1 MDFALDEELR
11 MFQKMFRD
19 FAQNE
24 IAPLAETLD
33 KEERPPLETLKL
45 AAEQGFLGAPFPEEY
60 GGSEIGTIGY
70 CMMLEEIG
78 KVCMSTATII
88 EVHTSIAAM
97 CIYLDGTEEQKQTY
111 LEPLALGEKMGSFA
125 LTEPGAGSDAAG
137 VQTTAVRDGD
147 DYILNGNKIWIING
161 GIAEIFVVFAKTEPA
176 KKQERGARGITA
188 FIVEKDT
195 PGFTVG
201 RSEKMMGLRGVPV
214 ATLFFDD
221 CRVPAANVLGGEE
234 KLNQGFVTA
243 MKALDYGRL
252 SVGAICL
259 GVAQG
264 ALEAGVQF
272 ACEREQFGVL
282 IALKQAIQNFIADA
296 ATEIEALRYLV
307 YHTAWLVDQGLKYSK
322 EAAMVK
328 LFGAEVAGRV
338 VNNMLQTHGG
348 YGYIKDY
355 PIERMYRDVRA
366 SRIFEGTSE
375 IQRFVIAADIFKEK
389 GLKVR
394 P

>member
-24 IAPLAETLD
+24 IAPLTETLD

-70 CMMLEEIG
+70 CMMLEELG
-78 KVCMSTATII
+78 KVCMSTAMII
-88 EVHTSIAAM
+88 EVHTGIAAM

-111 LEPLALGEKMGSFA
+111 LEPLALGEKIGSFA
-125 LTEPGAGSDAAG
+125 LTEPGAGSDAAAI
-137 VQTTAVRDGD
+137 QTTAVRDGD

-161 GIAEIFVVFAKTEPA
+161 GIAATFVVFAKTEPA
-176 KKQERGARGITA
+176 KEQERGAGGITA
-188 FIVEKDT
+188 FIVEKGT
-195 PGFTVG
+195 PGFTIG
-201 RSEKMMGLRGVPV
+201 RNEKMMGLHGIPV
-214 ATLFFDD
+214 TSLFFDD
-221 CRVPAANVLGGEE
+221 CRVPAANVLGGED
-234 KLNQGFVTA
+234 KLNQGFATA

-252 SVGAICL
+252 GVGAVCL

-272 ACEREQFGVL
+272 ACEREQFGGP
-282 IALKQAIQNFIADA
+282 IALKQAIQNFIADT

-307 YHTAWLVDQGLKYSK
+307 YHTAWLVDQGQKYTK

-328 LFGAEVAGRV
+328 LFGSEVANRA
-338 VNNMLQTHGG
+338 VNCMLQTHGG

-355 PIERMYRDVRA
+355 PIERMYRDARV
-366 SRIFEGTSE
+366 SRIFEGTNE
-375 IQRFVIAADIFKEK
+375 IQRFIIAADIIGEK
-389 GLKVR
+389 GLKIR

>member
-33 KEERPPLETLKL
+33 REERPPLETLKL

-70 CMMLEEIG
+70 CMMLEELG

-97 CIYLDGTEEQKQTY
+97 CIYLDGTEEQKQSY

-147 DYILNGNKIWIING
+147 EYILNGNKIWIING
-161 GIAEIFVVFAKTEPA
+161 SIAETFVVFAKTDPE
-176 KKQERGARGITA
+176 KGARGITA
-188 FIVEKDT
+188 FIVEKGT

-201 RSEKMMGLRGVPV
+201 RNEKMTGLHGIPV
-214 ATLFFDD
+214 TTLFFDD
-221 CRVPAANVLGGEE
+221 CRVPAANILGGEE
-234 KLNQGFVTA
+234 KLNQGFAMA

-272 ACEREQFGVL
+272 ACEREQFGGP

-307 YHTAWLVDQGLKYSK
+307 YHTAWMVDQGQEYTK

-328 LFGAEVAGRV
+328 LFGAEMAGRV

-375 IQRFVIAADIFKEK
+375 IQRFVIAADIIGEK
-389 GLKVR
+389 GLKIR

>member
-1 MDFALDEELR
+1 MDFALDEEQR

-70 CMMLEEIG
+70 CMMLEELG
-78 KVCMSTATII
+78 KVCMSTATVI

-111 LEPLALGEKMGSFA
+111 LEPLALGEKIGSFA

-161 GIAEIFVVFAKTEPA
+161 SIAGTFVVFAKTDPE
-176 KKQERGARGITA
+176 KGARGITA
-188 FIVEKDT
+188 LIVEKGT
-195 PGFTVG
+195 PGLTVS
-201 RSEKMMGLRGVPV
+201 RNEKMMGLRGVPV

-234 KLNQGFVTA
+234 KLGQGFVMA

-259 GVAQG
+259 GVAQS

-272 ACEREQFGVL
+272 ACEREQFGVP

-307 YHTAWLVDQGLKYSK
+307 YHTAWMVDQGQEYTK

-375 IQRFVIAADIFKEK
+375 IQRFVIAAGIIREK
-389 GLKVR
+389 GLKIR

>member
-70 CMMLEEIG
+70 CMMLEELG

-97 CIYLDGTEEQKQTY
+97 CIYLDGTEEQKQIY

-147 DYILNGNKIWIING
+147 DYILDGNKIWIING
-161 GIAEIFVVFAKTEPA
+161 SIAETFVVFAKTEPE
-176 KKQERGARGITA
+176 KGARGITA

-195 PGFTVG
+195 AGFTVG
-201 RSEKMMGLRGVPV
+201 RNEKMMGLRGVPV

-221 CRVPAANVLGGEE
+221 CRVPAANILGGEE
-234 KLNQGFVTA
+234 KLGQGFVTA

-272 ACEREQFGVL
+272 ACEREQFGGP
-282 IALKQAIQNFIADA
+282 IALKQAIQKFIADA

-307 YHTAWLVDQGLKYSK
+307 YHTAWLVDQGQKYTK

-328 LFGAEVAGRV
+328 LFGAEVADRV
-338 VNNMLQTHGG
+338 VNNMLQIHGG

-366 SRIFEGTSE
+366 GRIFEGTSE
-375 IQRFVIAADIFKEK
+375 IQRFIVAADIIGEK

>member
-1 MDFALDEELR
+1 LR
-11 MFQKMFRD
+11 PC
-19 FAQNE
+19 A
-24 IAPLAETLD
+24 
-33 KEERPPLETLKL
+33 
-45 AAEQGFLGAPFPEEY
+45 
-60 GGSEIGTIGY
+60 
-70 CMMLEEIG
+70 
-78 KVCMSTATII
+78 STWT
-88 EVHTSIAAM
+88 V
-97 CIYLDGTEEQKQTY
+97 LRN
-111 LEPLALGEKMGSFA
+111 
-125 LTEPGAGSDAAG
+125 AAG

-161 GIAEIFVVFAKTEPA
+161 SVAGTFVVFAKTEPE
-176 KKQERGARGITA
+176 KGARGITA
-188 FIVEKDT
+188 FIVEKDI

-201 RSEKMMGLRGVPV
+201 RNEKMMGLRGVPV

-221 CRVPAANVLGGEE
+221 CRVPAANILGGEE

-272 ACEREQFGVL
+272 ACEREQFGGP

-307 YHTAWLVDQGLKYSK
+307 YHTAWMVDQGQKYTK

-328 LFGAEVAGRV
+328 LFGAEVANRI
-338 VNNMLQTHGG
+338 VNCMLQTHGG

-375 IQRFVIAADIFKEK
+375 IQRFVIAADILGEK
-389 GLKVR
+389 GLKIK

>member
-24 IAPLAETLD
+24 IAPLAEALD

-45 AAEQGFLGAPFPEEY
+45 AAEQGFLGAPFPEKY

-70 CMMLEEIG
+70 CMMLEELA

-88 EVHTSIAAM
+88 EVHTSVAAM
-97 CIYLDGTEEQKQTY
+97 CIYLDGTEEQKQSY
-111 LEPLALGEKMGSFA
+111 LEPLALGERMGSFA

-137 VQTTAVRDGD
+137 VQTTAVCDGD

-161 GIAEIFVVFAKTEPA
+161 SIAGIFVVFAKTEPE
-176 KKQERGARGITA
+176 KGVQGITA

-195 PGFTVG
+195 SGFTVG

-234 KLNQGFVTA
+234 KLGQGLVTA

-252 SVGAICL
+252 GVGAICL

-272 ACEREQFGVL
+272 ACEREQFGGP
-282 IALKQAIQNFIADA
+282 IALKQAIQNFIADT

-307 YHTAWLVDQGLKYSK
+307 YHTAWLVDQGQEYTK

-328 LFGAEVAGRV
+328 LFGSEAAHRA
-338 VNNMLQTHGG
+338 VNCMLQTHGG

-366 SRIFEGTSE
+366 SRIFEGASE
-375 IQRFVIAADIFKEK
+375 IQRFVIAADIIGEK

>member
-161 GIAEIFVVFAKTEPA
+161 GIAETFVVFAKTDPE
-176 KKQERGARGITA
+176 EGARGITA

-195 PGFTVG
+195 PGFAVG

-234 KLNQGFVTA
+234 TLNQGFVTA

>member
-147 DYILNGNKIWIING
+147 EYILNGNKIWIING
-161 GIAEIFVVFAKTEPA
+161 GIAETFVVFAKTDPE
-176 KKQERGARGITA
+176 EGARGITA

-234 KLNQGFVTA
+234 TLNQGFVTA

>member
-33 KEERPPLETLKL
+33 REERPPLETLKL

-70 CMMLEEIG
+70 CMMLEELG

-97 CIYLDGTEEQKQTY
+97 CIYLDGTEEQKQSY

-147 DYILNGNKIWIING
+147 EVILNGNKIWIING
-161 GIAEIFVVFAKTEPA
+161 SIAGTFVVFAKTDPE
-176 KKQERGARGITA
+176 KGARGITA

-195 PGFTVG
+195 PGFTVS
-201 RSEKMMGLRGVPV
+201 RNEKMMGLRGVPV

-221 CRVPAANVLGGEE
+221 CRVPAANILGGEE

-272 ACEREQFGVL
+272 ACEREQFGVP
-282 IALKQAIQNFIADA
+282 IALKQAIQNYIADA

-307 YHTAWLVDQGLKYSK
+307 YHTAWMVDHGQEYTK

-328 LFGAEVAGRV
+328 LFGAEMAGRV

-375 IQRFVIAADIFKEK
+375 IQRFVIAADIIREK

>member
-33 KEERPPLETLKL
+33 REERPPLETLKL

-88 EVHTSIAAM
+88 EVHTSVAAM

-111 LEPLALGEKMGSFA
+111 LEPLALGGKIGSFA
-125 LTEPGAGSDAAG
+125 LTEPAAGSDAAAI
-137 VQTTAVRDGD
+137 QTTAVRNGD
-147 DYILNGNKIWIING
+147 DYVLNGNKIWIING
-161 GIAEIFVVFAKTEPA
+161 GIAETFVVFAKTEP
-176 KKQERGARGITA
+176 KKGAQGITA
-188 FIVEKDT
+188 FIVEKGT

-201 RSEKMMGLRGVPV
+201 RNEKMTGLRGVPV
-214 ATLFFDD
+214 TTLFFDD
-221 CRVPAANVLGGEE
+221 CRVPAPNILGGEE
-234 KLNQGFVTA
+234 KLNQGFATA
-243 MKALDYGRL
+243 VKVLDYGRL
-252 SVGAICL
+252 GVGAICL

-272 ACEREQFGVL
+272 ACEREQFGIP

-307 YHTAWLVDQGLKYSK
+307 YHTAWMVDQEQEYTK

-328 LFGAEVAGRV
+328 LFGAEMAGRV

-375 IQRFVIAADIFKEK
+375 IQRFVIAADIIREK
-389 GLKVR
+389 GLKVK

>member
-11 MFQKMFRD
+11 MFQKMFRE

-33 KEERPPLETLKL
+33 REERPPLETLKL

-70 CMMLEEIG
+70 CMMLEELG
-78 KVCMSTATII
+78 KVCMSTAMII
-88 EVHTSIAAM
+88 EVHTSVAAM

-125 LTEPGAGSDAAG
+125 LTEPGVGSDAAS
-137 VQTTAVRDGD
+137 VQTTAVCDGD

-161 GIAEIFVVFAKTEPA
+161 SIAETFVVFAKTDA
-176 KKQERGARGITA
+176 GKGAQGITV
-188 FIVEKDT
+188 FIVEKGA

-221 CRVPAANVLGGEE
+221 CRVPAANILGGEE
-234 KLNQGFVTA
+234 KLDQGFVTA
-243 MKALDYGRL
+243 MKSLDHGRL

-272 ACEREQFGVL
+272 ACEREQFGGP

-296 ATEIEALRYLV
+296 AAEIEALRYLV
-307 YHTAWLVDQGLKYSK
+307 YHTAWLVDQGQKYTK

-375 IQRFVIAADIFKEK
+375 IQRFVIAADILGEK
-389 GLKVR
+389 GLKIR

>member
-33 KEERPPLETLKL
+33 REERPPLETLKL

-70 CMMLEEIG
+70 CMMLEELG

-111 LEPLALGEKMGSFA
+111 LEPLAQGEKMGSFA

-147 DYILNGNKIWIING
+147 EVILNGNKIWIING
-161 GIAEIFVVFAKTEPA
+161 SIAGTFVVFAKTDPE
-176 KKQERGARGITA
+176 KGARGITA

-195 PGFTVG
+195 PGFTVS
-201 RSEKMMGLRGVPV
+201 RNEKMMGLRGVPV

-221 CRVPAANVLGGEE
+221 CRVPAANILGGEE

-272 ACEREQFGVL
+272 ACEREQFGVP
-282 IALKQAIQNFIADA
+282 IALKQAIQNYIADA

-307 YHTAWLVDQGLKYSK
+307 YHTAWMVDHGQEYTK

-328 LFGAEVAGRV
+328 LFGAEMAGRV

-375 IQRFVIAADIFKEK
+375 IQRFVIAADIIREK

>member
-70 CMMLEEIG
+70 CMMLEELG
-78 KVCMSTATII
+78 KVCMSTAMII

-161 GIAEIFVVFAKTEPA
+161 SVAGTFVVFAKTEPE
-176 KKQERGARGITA
+176 KGARGITA
-188 FIVEKDT
+188 FIVEKDI

-201 RSEKMMGLRGVPV
+201 RNEKMMGLRGVPV

-221 CRVPAANVLGGEE
+221 CRVPAANILGGEE

-272 ACEREQFGVL
+272 ACEREQFGGP

-307 YHTAWLVDQGLKYSK
+307 YHTAWMVDQGQKYTK

-328 LFGAEVAGRV
+328 LFGAEVANRI
-338 VNNMLQTHGG
+338 VNCMLQTHGG

-375 IQRFVIAADIFKEK
+375 IQRFVIAADILGEK
-389 GLKVR
+389 GLKIK

>member
-33 KEERPPLETLKL
+33 REERPPLETLKL
-45 AAEQGFLGAPFPEEY
+45 AAEQGFLGAPFPERY
-60 GGSEIGTIGY
+60 GGAEIGTIGY

-78 KVCMSTATII
+78 KVCMSTAMII

-97 CIYLDGTEEQKQTY
+97 GIYLDGTEEQKQTY
-111 LEPLALGEKMGSFA
+111 LKPLALGEKIGSFA
-125 LTEPGAGSDAAG
+125 LTEPGAGSDAAS
-137 VQTTAVRDGD
+137 VQTTAIRDGD
-147 DYILNGNKIWIING
+147 EYVLNGNKIWIING
-161 GIAEIFVVFAKTEPA
+161 SIAGTFVVFARTDPEK
-176 KKQERGARGITA
+176 GARGITA

-201 RSEKMMGLRGVPV
+201 RNEKMMGLRGVPV

-221 CRVPAANVLGGEE
+221 CRVPAANILGGEE

-272 ACEREQFGVL
+272 ACEREQFGGP

-307 YHTAWLVDQGLKYSK
+307 YHTAWMVDQGQKYTR
-322 EAAMVK
+322 EAAMAK

-348 YGYIKDY
+348 YGYTKDY
-355 PIERMYRDVRA
+355 PIERIYRDVRA

-375 IQRFVIAADIFKEK
+375 VQRFVIAADILGER
-389 GLKVR
+389 GLKIR

>member
-1 MDFALDEELR
+1 MDFALDEEMR

-70 CMMLEEIG
+70 CMMLEELG

-111 LEPLALGEKMGSFA
+111 LEPLALGERMGSFA

-137 VQTTAVRDGD
+137 VQSTVVRDGD

-161 GIAEIFVVFAKTEPA
+161 SIAGTFVVFAKTELE
-176 KKQERGARGITA
+176 KGTRGMTA

-201 RSEKMMGLRGVPV
+201 RNEKMMGLRGVPV

-221 CRVPAANVLGGEE
+221 CRVPAVNVLGGEE
-234 KLNQGFVTA
+234 KLGQGFITA

-272 ACEREQFGVL
+272 ACEREQFGVP

-307 YHTAWLVDQGLKYSK
+307 YHTAWMVDQGQKYTK
-322 EAAMVK
+322 EAAMTK
-328 LFGAEVAGRV
+328 LFGAEVADRV

-375 IQRFVIAADIFKEK
+375 IQRFVVAADVIGEK
-389 GLKVR
+389 GLKIR

>member
-78 KVCMSTATII
+78 KVCMSTAMII
-88 EVHTSIAAM
+88 EVHTSVAAM
-97 CIYLDGTEEQKQTY
+97 CIYLDGTEEQKHTY

-125 LTEPGAGSDAAG
+125 LTEPGVGSDAAS

-147 DYILNGNKIWIING
+147 GYILNGNKIWIING
-161 GIAEIFVVFAKTEPA
+161 SIAGTFVVFAKTDAE
-176 KKQERGARGITA
+176 EGARGITA
-188 FIVEKDT
+188 FIVEKGA

-201 RSEKMMGLRGVPV
+201 RSEKMMGLHGVPV

-221 CRVPAANVLGGEE
+221 CRVPAANILGSEE

-264 ALEAGVQF
+264 ALEEGVQY
-272 ACEREQFGVL
+272 ACEREQFGGP
-282 IALKQAIQNFIADA
+282 IGLKQAIQNFIADA

-307 YHTAWLVDQGLKYSK
+307 YHTAWLVDQGQKYAR

-355 PIERMYRDVRA
+355 PIERTYRDVRA

-375 IQRFVIAADIFKEK
+375 IQRFVIAADILGEK
-389 GLKVR
+389 GLKIR

>member
-70 CMMLEEIG
+70 CMMLEEVG

-97 CIYLDGTEEQKQTY
+97 CIYLDGTEEQKQSY

-147 DYILNGNKIWIING
+147 EYILNGNKIWIING
-161 GIAEIFVVFAKTEPA
+161 SIAETFVVFAKTDPE
-176 KKQERGARGITA
+176 KGARGITA

-195 PGFTVG
+195 PGFTVS
-201 RSEKMMGLRGVPV
+201 RNEKMMGLRGVPV
-214 ATLFFDD
+214 ATLFFND
-221 CRVPAANVLGGEE
+221 CRVPATNVLGGEE

-272 ACEREQFGVL
+272 ACEREQFGGP

-307 YHTAWLVDQGLKYSK
+307 YHTAWMVDQGQEYTK

-328 LFGAEVAGRV
+328 LFGAEMAGRV
-338 VNNMLQTHGG
+338 VNNMLQAHGG

-375 IQRFVIAADIFKEK
+375 IQRFVIAADIIREK
-389 GLKVR
+389 GLKIK

>member
-272 ACEREQFGVL
+272 ACEREQFGVP

-307 YHTAWLVDQGLKYSK
+307 YHTAWLVDQGQKYSK

>member
-19 FAQNE
+19 FAQKE

-33 KEERPPLETLKL
+33 REERPPLETLKL

-70 CMMLEEIG
+70 CMMLEELG

-137 VQTTAVRDGD
+137 VQTTAMRDGD
-147 DYILNGNKIWIING
+147 EYILNGNKIWIING
-161 GIAEIFVVFAKTEPA
+161 SIAETFVVFAKTDPE
-176 KKQERGARGITA
+176 KGARGITA

-195 PGFTVG
+195 PGFTVS
-201 RSEKMMGLRGVPV
+201 RNEKMMGLRGVPV

-221 CRVPAANVLGGEE
+221 CRVPAANILGGEE

-272 ACEREQFGVL
+272 ACEREQFGVP
-282 IALKQAIQNFIADA
+282 IALKQAIQNYIADA

-307 YHTAWLVDQGLKYSK
+307 YHTAWMVDQGQEYTK

-328 LFGAEVAGRV
+328 LFGAEMAGRV

-375 IQRFVIAADIFKEK
+375 IQRFVIAADIIREK

>member
-1 MDFALDEELR
+1 MDFALDEEQR

-70 CMMLEEIG
+70 CMMLEELG
-78 KVCMSTATII
+78 KVCMSTATVI

-111 LEPLALGEKMGSFA
+111 LEPLALGEKIGSFA

-161 GIAEIFVVFAKTEPA
+161 SIAGTFVVFAKTDPE
-176 KKQERGARGITA
+176 KGARGITA
-188 FIVEKDT
+188 LIVEKGT
-195 PGFTVG
+195 PGLTVS
-201 RSEKMMGLRGVPV
+201 RNEKMMGLRGVPV

-234 KLNQGFVTA
+234 KLGQGFVMA

-272 ACEREQFGVL
+272 ACEREQFGVP

-307 YHTAWLVDQGLKYSK
+307 YHTAWMVDQGQEYTK

-375 IQRFVIAADIFKEK
+375 IQRFVIAAGIIREK
-389 GLKVR
+389 GLKIR

>member
-33 KEERPPLETLKL
+33 REERPPLETLKL
-45 AAEQGFLGAPFPEEY
+45 AAEQGFLGAPFPEKY

-78 KVCMSTATII
+78 KVCMSTAMII

-97 CIYLDGTEEQKQTY
+97 CLYLDGTEEQKQTY
-111 LEPLALGEKMGSFA
+111 LKPLALGEKIGSFA
-125 LTEPGAGSDAAG
+125 LTEPGAGSDAAS

-147 DYILNGNKIWIING
+147 EYILNGNKIWIING
-161 GIAEIFVVFAKTEPA
+161 SIAGTFVVFARTDSEK
-176 KKQERGARGITA
+176 GARGITA

-195 PGFTVG
+195 PGFTIS
-201 RSEKMMGLRGVPV
+201 RNEKMMGLRGVPV
-214 ATLFFDD
+214 TTLFFND
-221 CRVPAANVLGGEE
+221 CRVPAANILGGQE

-272 ACEREQFGVL
+272 ACEREQFGGP

-307 YHTAWLVDQGLKYSK
+307 YHTAWMVDQGQKYTR
-322 EAAMVK
+322 EAAMTK

-348 YGYIKDY
+348 YGYTKDY

-375 IQRFVIAADIFKEK
+375 IQRFVIAADILGEK
-389 GLKVR
+389 GLKIR

>member
-24 IAPLAETLD
+24 IAPLAEMLD
-33 KEERPPLETLKL
+33 REERPPLETLKL
-45 AAEQGFLGAPFPEEY
+45 AAEQGFLGAPFLEKY

-78 KVCMSTATII
+78 KVCMSTAMII

-97 CIYLDGTEEQKQTY
+97 CLYLDGTEEQKQTY
-111 LEPLALGEKMGSFA
+111 LKPLAQGEKIGSFA
-125 LTEPGAGSDAAG
+125 LTEPGAGSDAAS

-147 DYILNGNKIWIING
+147 EYILNGNKIWIING
-161 GIAEIFVVFAKTEPA
+161 SIAGTFIVFAKTDPE
-176 KKQERGARGITA
+176 KGARGITA

-201 RSEKMMGLRGVPV
+201 RNEKMMGLRGVPV
-214 ATLFFDD
+214 TTLFFND
-221 CRVPAANVLGGEE
+221 CRVPAANILGGQE

-272 ACEREQFGVL
+272 ACEREQFGGP

-307 YHTAWLVDQGLKYSK
+307 YHTAWMVDQGQKYTR

-348 YGYIKDY
+348 YGYTKDY

-375 IQRFVIAADIFKEK
+375 IQRFVIAADILGEK
-389 GLKVR
+389 GLKIR

>member
-78 KVCMSTATII
+78 KVCMSTAMVI

-97 CIYLDGTEEQKQTY
+97 SIYLDGTEEQKQTY
-111 LEPLALGEKMGSFA
+111 LEPLALGEKIGSFA
-125 LTEPGAGSDAAG
+125 LTEPGVGSDAAG

-147 DYILNGNKIWIING
+147 EYILNGNKIWIING
-161 GIAEIFVVFAKTEPA
+161 GIAGTFVVFAKTEPE
-176 KKQERGARGITA
+176 KGARGITA

-201 RSEKMMGLRGVPV
+201 RNEKMMGLRGVPV

-221 CRVPAANVLGGEE
+221 CQVPAANILGGEE
-234 KLNQGFVTA
+234 KLGQGFVTA

-259 GVAQG
+259 GVTQG

-272 ACEREQFGVL
+272 ACEREQFGGP

-296 ATEIEALRYLV
+296 VTEIEALRYLV
-307 YHTAWLVDQGLKYSK
+307 YHTAWMVDQGQKYTK

-348 YGYIKDY
+348 YGYVKDY

-375 IQRFVIAADIFKEK
+375 IQRFVIAADILGEK
-389 GLKVR
+389 GLKIR

>member
-176 KKQERGARGITA
+176 KEQERGAQGITA
-188 FIVEKDT
+188 FIVEKGT

-234 KLNQGFVTA
+234 TLNQGFVTA

>member
-33 KEERPPLETLKL
+33 REERPPLETLNL

-78 KVCMSTATII
+78 KVCMSTAMII

-97 CIYLDGTEEQKQTY
+97 CIYLDGTEEQKRTY
-111 LEPLALGEKMGSFA
+111 LEPLSLGEKMGSFA

-161 GIAEIFVVFAKTEPA
+161 SIAGTFVVFAKTDPE
-176 KKQERGARGITA
+176 KGARGITA
-188 FIVEKDT
+188 FIVEKGT
-195 PGFTVG
+195 PGLTVS
-201 RSEKMMGLRGVPV
+201 RNEKMMGLRGVPV
-214 ATLFFDD
+214 AALFFDD
-221 CRVPAANVLGGEE
+221 CRVPASNVLGGEE
-234 KLNQGFVTA
+234 KLGQGFVTA

-272 ACEREQFGVL
+272 ACEREQFGVP

-307 YHTAWLVDQGLKYSK
+307 YHTAWRVDQGRKYTK

-375 IQRFVIAADIFKEK
+375 IQRFVIAADIIGEK

>member
-1 MDFALDEELR
+1 

-33 KEERPPLETLKL
+33 REERPPLETLKL
-45 AAEQGFLGAPFPEEY
+45 AAEQGLLGAPFPEEY

-137 VQTTAVRDGD
+137 VQTMAVRDGD
-147 DYILNGNKIWIING
+147 EYILNGNKIWIING
-161 GIAEIFVVFAKTEPA
+161 SIAETFVVFAKTDPE
-176 KKQERGARGITA
+176 KGARGITA

-195 PGFTVG
+195 PGFTVS
-201 RSEKMMGLRGVPV
+201 RNEKMMGLRGVPV

-221 CRVPAANVLGGEE
+221 CRVPAANILGGEE
-234 KLNQGFVTA
+234 KLGQGFVTA

-272 ACEREQFGVL
+272 ACEREQFGVP

>member
-33 KEERPPLETLKL
+33 REERPPLETLKL

-70 CMMLEEIG
+70 CMMLEELG

-97 CIYLDGTEEQKQTY
+97 CIYLDGTEEQKQSY

-147 DYILNGNKIWIING
+147 EVILNGNKIWIING
-161 GIAEIFVVFAKTEPA
+161 SIAETFVVFAKTDPE
-176 KKQERGARGITA
+176 KGARGITA

-195 PGFTVG
+195 PGFTVS
-201 RSEKMMGLRGVPV
+201 RNEKMTGLRGVPV
-214 ATLFFDD
+214 TTLFFDD
-221 CRVPAANVLGGEE
+221 CQVPAANILGGEE
-234 KLNQGFVTA
+234 KLNQGFATA
-243 MKALDYGRL
+243 VKALDYGRL
-252 SVGAICL
+252 GVGAICL

-272 ACEREQFGVL
+272 ACEREQFGVP

-307 YHTAWLVDQGLKYSK
+307 YHTAWMVDQGQEYTK

-328 LFGAEVAGRV
+328 LFGSEVANRA
-338 VNNMLQTHGG
+338 VNCMLQTHGG

-375 IQRFVIAADIFKEK
+375 IQRFVIAADIIGEK